1 MTANQA
7 DVVVIGSGMGGATFA
22 AGLAP
27 SGARIVILERGERLL
42 DGPHARDPRA
52 IFQHGHFR
60 PQETWYDAAGA
71 PFNPGNY
78 YYVGGNTKLYG
89 AVLMRYRAED
99 FRPTSYADG
108 ETPGWPFPYEEL
120 ESWYGRAEALY
131 QVRGQLGKDP
141 TEPPH
146 STSYPFPPVQD
157 EPAVADLRQRLT
169 RQGLHP
175 FSLPLGVDIE
185 RWLARGQTP
194 WDAFPDTHTGK
205 MDAETCGLAAALKH
219 ESVSLITGA
228 RVTRL
233 ETDASGRRIE
243 SVVYETHGE
252 TRSLAPDIV
261 VLAAG
266 AVNSAVL
273 LLASANGPAPNGL
286 ANTSDQV
293 GRHFM
298 NHNLTASI
306 ALSPFRANGAIYQ
319 KTIGFNDFYLDDG
332 RGGPPLGSVQL
343 LGKVSGAILKPQL
356 PWVPEAALD
365 VLTRRT
371 FDFLFM
377 SEDLP
382 SPESRVRLDASRV
395 VLDWRPSNMTAHDRL
410 VARMREVLRE
420 IGLPLV
426 LTKPF
431 DRRTPS
437 HQCGTIR
444 MGSDPSL
451 AAVDSVCRAF
461 DHPNLFV
468 VDASVLPTSAAVNPS
483 LTVAALALRA
493 AEHVRAEFDKRSRT
507 VAAIP
512 L

>member
-1 MTANQA
+1 MKADQA
-7 DVVVIGSGMGGATFA
+7 DVVVIGSGMGGASFA

-27 SGARIVILERGERLL
+27 SGARIVILERGERLA
-42 DGPHARDPRA
+42 DSPHARDPRA
-52 IFQHGHFR
+52 IFQRGHYR
-60 PQETWYDAAGA
+60 PQETWHDATGV

-99 FRPTSYADG
+99 FRPIAYADG
-108 ETPGWPFPYEEL
+108 ETPGWPFAYEEL
-120 ESWYGRAEALY
+120 EPWYGRAEALY
-131 QVRGQLGKDP
+131 HVRGRLGEDP

-146 STSYPFPPVQD
+146 STSYPFPPVKD
-157 EPAVADLRQRLT
+157 EPAIADLRGRLA
-169 RQGLHP
+169 REGLHP

-185 RWLARGQTP
+185 RWLERGKTP
-194 WDAFPDTHTGK
+194 WDAFPDTNAGK
-205 MDAETCGLAAALKH
+205 MDAETCGLASALEH
-219 ESVSLITGA
+219 ENVSLMTGA
-228 RVTRL
+228 RVVRL
-233 ETDASGRRIE
+233 ETDAAGRRIE
-243 SVVYETHGE
+243 RVVYESRGE
-252 TRSLAPDIV
+252 TLRIAADIV

-266 AVNSAVL
+266 AVNSAIL
-273 LLASANGPAPNGL
+273 LLVSANAARPNGL
-286 ANTSDQV
+286 ANASGQV

-306 ALSPFRANGAIYQ
+306 AVSPFRVNDSVYQ
-319 KTIGFNDFYLDDG
+319 KTIGLNDFYLDDG
-332 RGGPPLGSVQL
+332 RGGPPLGNVQM
-343 LGKVSGAILKPQL
+343 LGKVSGAILKPEL
-356 PWVPEAALD
+356 RWAPEAALD
-365 VLTRRT
+365 ILTRRT

-382 SPESRVRLDASRV
+382 SPESRVRLDGSRV
-395 VLDWRPSNMTAHDRL
+395 ILDWRPSNMTAHKLL
-410 VARMREVLRE
+410 VARMREALRAA
-420 IGLPLV
+420 GFPLV

-444 MGSDPSL
+444 MGSDPSR
-451 AAVDSVCRAF
+451 APVGPDGRAF

-493 AEHVRAEFDKRSRT
+493 AERVRADLDNRSAG
-507 VAAIP
+507 VAP
-512 L
+512 TQR